1 MKYFVEFY
9 DEIYK
14 SLMTIDELA
23 VRFNTHHKIYLNN
36 NYSFEKE
43 KLNLGDLMS
52 MCQYTD
58 IYELETEL
66 NLPQVK
72 QVIEHDFYV
81 DVVGLLNVVGRL
93 KEIK

>member
-9 DEIYK
+9 DGFYK
-14 SLMTIDELA
+14 SLMTIDEFA

-43 KLNLGDLMS
+43 KLNLGDLMN

-81 DVVGLLNVVGRL
+81 DVVGLLNVIGKV